1 MAAKGKSSPRL
12 GTGGGSAT
20 EISTQT
26 VSDALRACLARKD
39 QRGAALVLV
48 AATTGLRAFQL
59 ANLTWDQVLD
69 DSGTTV
75 GSTLRVP
82 FQKTKGK
89 HSSRTLPLP
98 KKAATALQV
107 LLQDRQVAG
116 SDPVFVSQ
124 RTRKAMTAQA
134 VVDWFR
140 RLFRSLGVKASA
152 HSVRRYFITMA
163 ARSLSQARGSS
174 KDLMYL
180 AQHSSYSTTARY
192 IDKDPQAQE
201 EMARLVASQI
211 RI

>member
-82 FQKTKGK
+82 FQKIVIENY
-89 HSSRTLPLP
+89 H
-98 KKAATALQV
+98 
-107 LLQDRQVAG
+107 LLN
-116 SDPVFVSQ
+116 
-124 RTRKAMTAQA
+124 
-134 VVDWFR
+134 
-140 RLFRSLGVKASA
+140 
-152 HSVRRYFITMA
+152 
-163 ARSLSQARGSS
+163 
-174 KDLMYL
+174 
-180 AQHSSYSTTARY
+180 
-192 IDKDPQAQE
+192 
-201 EMARLVASQI
+201 
-211 RI
+211 